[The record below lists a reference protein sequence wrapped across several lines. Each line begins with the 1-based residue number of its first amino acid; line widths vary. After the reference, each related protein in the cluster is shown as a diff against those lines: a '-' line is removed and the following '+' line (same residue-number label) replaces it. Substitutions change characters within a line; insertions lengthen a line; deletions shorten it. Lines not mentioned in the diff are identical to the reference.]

1 MDDFDIEMGDV
12 ETFPTSAYDADDIL
26 QVDDDILSADDAQ
39 EPGEVDESPNAA
51 TQGADDNTVIPTK
64 VHLRG
69 LDTMS
74 PEDIKSYFNQHAGG
88 MRYDRVEWIDDTSA
102 NLLFSSES
110 AAAEALV
117 FLSAIEIT
125 NPSALPPRELLSAKP
140 YTAKP
145 DVVLQVRFAV
155 ASDRKVAGAAA
166 RSRFY
171 LLNPEYER
179 PERNQRRGGHRGG
192 NRYRDRDDY
201 DRRYYH
207 RNGGGRHDE
216 RYEYDDEDAAPF
228 DVNLYDDDE
237 SSLAKRKPRARRSRS
252 RSRSRPRSGGSGSDG
267 SRRPDNSGKELF
279 PDLGKKKERRGG
291 VRNRSASPARSDR
304 DGDVSMDGERTRS
317 SAVRNRDK
325 AHQIKELFPNKLT
338 SGGKVAQMDQVDKV
352 DSVSKRLSDRI
363 TTRPQPVT
371 GGTTGSGD
379 TLNIRGISRSQ
390 GGDAGTGIS
399 IKGRATAKELFPE
412 KLGNAGKELFA
423 DKLEGRGRPRR
434 KAEDSFY

>member
-1 MDDFDIEMGDV
+1 
-12 ETFPTSAYDADDIL
+12 
-26 QVDDDILSADDAQ
+26 
-39 EPGEVDESPNAA
+39 
-51 TQGADDNTVIPTK
+51 
-64 VHLRG
+64 
-69 LDTMS
+69 MS

-102 NLLFSSES
+102 NLLFGSES

-125 NPSALPPRELLSAKP
+125 NPTALPPRELLSAKP

-179 PERNQRRGGHRGG
+179 QERNQRRGGHRGG

-201 DRRYYH
+201 DRRYYN
-207 RNGGGRHDE
+207 RNDGGRYDE
-216 RYEYDDEDAAPF
+216 RYEYDDENAAPF

-237 SSLAKRKPRARRSRS
+237 SSLSKRKPRARRSRS
-252 RSRSRPRSGGSGSDG
+252 RSGSRSRPRSGGSGSDG
-267 SRRPDNSGKELF
+267 SGRPDNSGKELF
-279 PDLGKKKERRGG
+279 PDLGKKKERRSG

-304 DGDVSMDGERTRS
+304 DGDVRMDGERTRS

-325 AHQIKELFPNKLT
+325 AQQIKELFPNKLA
-338 SGGKVAQMDQVDKV
+338 SGGKVAQMDRVDKV
-352 DSVSKRLSDRI
+352 DSVSKRLSGMLR
-363 TTRPQPVT
+363 
-371 GGTTGSGD
+371 
-379 TLNIRGISRSQ
+379 
-390 GGDAGTGIS
+390 
-399 IKGRATAKELFPE
+399 LF
-412 KLGNAGKELFA
+412 
-423 DKLEGRGRPRR
+423 
-434 KAEDSFY
+434 SY